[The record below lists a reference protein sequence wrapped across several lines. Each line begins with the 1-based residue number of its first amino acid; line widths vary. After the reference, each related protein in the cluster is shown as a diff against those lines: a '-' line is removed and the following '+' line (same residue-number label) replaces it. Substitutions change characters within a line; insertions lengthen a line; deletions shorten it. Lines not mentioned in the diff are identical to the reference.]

1 MSPDNVPSTEDCK
14 CITEQFV
21 WTTNRNYHSLHVPFL
36 DKTDTVAKHFT
47 GRICILK
54 YAKTNRL
61 KSHTKGTFMDYAAL
75 RHLNRQYHYFPTEVV
90 KGFNCFVTSWLKAAS
105 HDGRSGQHFCGM
117 VLLQVLGALTNPS
130 LEHEITTAIMGK
142 SKLAWGPVCTLNSQ
156 REELVFFS
164 LWKW

>member
-1 MSPDNVPSTEDCK
+1 
-14 CITEQFV
+14 
-21 WTTNRNYHSLHVPFL
+21 
-36 DKTDTVAKHFT
+36 
-47 GRICILK
+47 
-54 YAKTNRL
+54 
-61 KSHTKGTFMDYAAL
+61 MDYAAL

-142 SKLAWGPVCTLNSQ
+142 NKLA
-156 REELVFFS
+156 
-164 LWKW
+164 